1 MPRQS
6 DRHDPIGR
14 LPVVVGH
21 DDTNDADEA
30 REIEEQNAFNDE
42 LEAFARTLY
51 PDGILRRER
60 KRMEAEQAE

>member
-1 MPRQS
+1 MSPQS

-51 PDGILRRER
+51 PDGILPRER
-60 KRMEAEQAE
+60 RRMEAEQAE

>member
-1 MPRQS
+1 MSQQP
-6 DRHDPIGR
+6 DRHAPIGR

-51 PDGILRRER
+51 PDGLLPWEREL
-60 KRMEAEQAE
+60 MEAEQAE

>member
-6 DRHDPIGR
+6 DRHDPIDR

-51 PDGILRRER
+51 PDGILPRER